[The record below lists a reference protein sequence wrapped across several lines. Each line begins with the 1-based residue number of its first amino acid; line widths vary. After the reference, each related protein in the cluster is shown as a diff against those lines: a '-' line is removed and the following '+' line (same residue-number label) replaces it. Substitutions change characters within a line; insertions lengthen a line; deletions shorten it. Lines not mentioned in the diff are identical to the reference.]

1 MISFKQVITNANTEY
16 IYSTDITALDG
27 ALASIEELLQNP
39 ALNADNRANAEALG
53 MRLACKIFA
62 LKCFEPDF
70 SPSVADKL
78 NVYVEQNLP
87 IAKDKGYVKSA
98 AAMQN
103 TLKFVTLFSKYI
115 SAKKEISAQAA
126 SEHMLALNGKKII
139 QNATELID
147 GLLSGD
153 VASPFEDGVV
163 FPALSG
169 EIAESMQSWKAGLC
183 GAYAKALERTV
194 AAKPLTCRNC
204 DYFPTPECDEGGKAN
219 ALILNTPFVDE
230 ARLYAANAIARDM
243 EIYEFNMNIAGDS
256 RDSIDRIFCYAEYK
270 KCAVFASGADMMSDD
285 NRAYF
290 LRTAMLAGKAGTRVF
305 ISDVQG
311 GALYEDGMTAAIE
324 FDELSALDI
333 SESYVTMP
341 SFDDTANELVALKM
355 ADDTTARAAL
365 REMPFLGFAGL
376 NEIVR
381 PEHHSNWITRGGKIS
396 AGNAQAAKKYL
407 ARIKAS
413 MLFIDD
419 GWGEFKS
426 GGQNVT
432 VAGEFDY
439 DGIPAID
446 VNNIKKIVESNAT
459 VFGKC
464 GMIARY
470 CTTGTEDYSVWGR
483 LDREEMQARAALAV
497 KLVYRIL
504 GVPIDPIVEMS
515 DELDNDT
522 AGGLCYD
529 GGKRIAFKYA
539 SAQDAAWM
547 RDAIVHECFHALQA
561 RLTSGHWAPWYYEHM
576 GITYGRSCKWR
587 ETREAAYDS
596 NTHSKIYKVHIY
608 EADAYAF
615 EIDCR
620 RGQDEY
626 WNGIDFT

>member
-16 IYSTDITALDG
+16 VYSTDIIALDG
-27 ALASIEELLQNP
+27 ALATIEELLQNP

-62 LKCFEPDF
+62 LKALQPDF
-70 SPSVADKL
+70 SPSVVDKL
-78 NVYVEQNLP
+78 NSYVEQNLP

-103 TLKFVTLFSKYI
+103 TLKFVTLFAKYVA
-115 SAKKEISAQAA
+115 AKKEISAQAA
-126 SEHMLALNGKKII
+126 SEHMLVLNGKKII

-147 GLLSGD
+147 RLLNDG
-153 VASPFEDGVV
+153 APSPFEEGVV

-194 AAKPLTCRNC
+194 AAKLLNLRDC

-219 ALILNTPFVDE
+219 ALILNTPFTDE
-230 ARLYAANAIARDM
+230 ARLYAANAVPRDS
-243 EIYEFNMNIAGDS
+243 EIYEFNMNAAGGS
-256 RDSIDRIFCYAEYK
+256 RESIDKIFCYAEYK
-270 KCAVFASGADMMSDD
+270 KCAVFISNADRMPDD
-285 NRAYF
+285 NRTYL
-290 LRTAMLAGKAGTRVF
+290 LRAAMIAGKAGIRVF
-305 ISDVQG
+305 IVDVQG
-311 GALYEDGMTAAIE
+311 GALYDDGITATIGC
-324 FDELSALDI
+324 DELSALDI
-333 SESYVTMP
+333 SESYITMP

-355 ADDTTARAAL
+355 ADDGTARAAL
-365 REMPFLGFAGL
+365 RDMPFLGFAGL

-381 PEHHSNWITRGGKIS
+381 PEHHSNWMTRGGKIS
-396 AGNAQAAKKYL
+396 ASNAQAAQRYL
-407 ARIKAS
+407 SHIKSA

-419 GWGEFKS
+419 GWGEFRG
-426 GGQNVT
+426 GGQSV
-432 VAGEFDY
+432 VSADEFDY

-446 VNNIKKIVESNAT
+446 IDNVKKIIESNAT

-470 CTTGTEDYSVWGR
+470 CTTGMNDYSVWSR
-483 LDREEMQARAALAV
+483 LERDEMQTRAALAV
-497 KLVYRIL
+497 KLVYRVL
-504 GVPIDPIVEMS
+504 GVSVDPIVEIAS
-515 DELDNDT
+515 DVENGT

-529 GGKRIAFKYA
+529 GGKRVVFKYS
-539 SAQDAAWM
+539 SAQDVAWM
-547 RDAIVHECFHALQA
+547 RDAIVHESFHALQA
-561 RLTSGHWAPWYYEHM
+561 LLMSGHWAPWYYEHL
-576 GITYGRSCKWR
+576 GITYGRACKWR
-587 ETREAAYDS
+587 ETREQAYDG

-620 RGQDEY
+620 RGLDEY

>member
-87 IAKDKGYVKSA
+87 IAKEKGYNKSA

-147 GLLSGD
+147 GLLSCD
-153 VASPFEDGVV
+153 VASPFEDGVA

-285 NRAYF
+285 NRTYF
-290 LRTAMLAGKAGTRVF
+290 LRAAMLAGKAGTRVF

-311 GALYEDGMTAAIE
+311 GALYEDGMTAALQ

-497 KLVYRIL
+497 RLVYRIL

-515 DELDNDT
+515 DELDNDS

>member
-1 MISFKQVITNANTEY
+1 MINFKQVITNANTEY

-27 ALASIEELLQNP
+27 ALASMEELLLAP
-39 ALNADNRANAEALG
+39 ALNDNNRANAEALS

-62 LKCFEPDF
+62 LKALQPDF
-70 SPSVADKL
+70 TPSVADKL
-78 NVYVEQNLP
+78 NAYVEQNLP
-87 IAKDKGYVKSA
+87 IAKQKGYNKSA
-98 AAMQN
+98 AAMEN
-103 TLKFVTLFSKYI
+103 TLKFVTLFSRYI
-115 SAKKEISAQAA
+115 ALKNEISAQAA
-126 SEHMLALNGKKII
+126 SENVLALNGKKII

-147 GLLSGD
+147 GLLNDG
-153 VASPFEDGVV
+153 VASPLEEGVV
-163 FPALSG
+163 FPSLSG
-169 EIAESMQSWKAGLC
+169 EIAEGMQSWKAGLC
-183 GAYAKALERTV
+183 GAYAKALERSV
-194 AAKPLTCRNC
+194 SAKQLTMRNC

-230 ARLYAANAIARDM
+230 ARLYAANAVPRDM
-243 EIYEFNMNIAGDS
+243 EVYEFNMNVAGGS
-256 RDSIDRIFCYAEYK
+256 RESIDKIFCYAEYK
-270 KCAVFASGADMMSDD
+270 KCAVFISNVDMMPDD
-285 NRAYF
+285 NRTYL
-290 LRTAMLAGKAGTRVF
+290 LRAAMLAGKSGTRVF
-305 ISDVQG
+305 IVDVQG
-311 GALYEDGMTAAIE
+311 GVLYDDGMTAAVQ

-333 SESYVTMP
+333 SESYITMP
-341 SFDDTANELVALKM
+341 SFDATADELVALKM

-365 REMPFLGFAGL
+365 REMPFLGFSGL

-381 PEHHSNWITRGGKIS
+381 PEHHSNWMTRGGKIS
-396 AGNAQAAKKYL
+396 AGKAQAAQKYL
-407 ARIKAS
+407 ARIKSA

-419 GWGEFKS
+419 GWGEFRG

-432 VAGEFDY
+432 GAGEFDY

-470 CTTGTEDYSVWGR
+470 CTTGTDDYSVWGKF
-483 LDREEMQARAALAV
+483 DREQMQTRAALAV
-497 KLVYRIL
+497 KLLYRVL
-504 GVPIDPIVEMS
+504 GVSTDPIVEIV
-515 DELDNDT
+515 DEPENDT

-529 GGKRIAFKYA
+529 GGKRIVFKY
-539 SAQDAAWM
+539 SCCQDAAWM

-561 RLTSGHWAPWYYEHM
+561 RLIGGHWAPWYYEHM

-587 ETREAAYDS
+587 ETREQAYDS
-596 NTHSKIYKVHIY
+596 NTRSKIYKVHIY

-626 WNGIDFT
+626 WNGIDFE